1 MNFVTNDNTLRQ
13 LEFTELT
20 EKIAYYAHT
29 NRGRIHLLEHSISCD
44 PIWIEKEIRL
54 VFECWVFLKEI
65 GSISSERW
73 CDLSSVEP
81 GWQIENKTLS
91 ISSLIVFKAFISH
104 YEFIFQ
110 AFSNNQI
117 DIPNLF
123 NLVKNVLPLKE
134 LKKQFEKVFNDDGEI
149 LDSASPEL
157 SQIRSEINTIQRKI
171 QIRAGDL
178 LDSFNK
184 EGFLTTAQLTI
195 KNGRLVLPFSAEFK
209 RKIPGFIHDVS
220 GSGQTVFIEP
230 QELVNMNNQLFE
242 LRGEE
247 NVEIQRILTELSEK
261 LRVFKYEILKM
272 EKLLVH
278 LDHIHAKAKFL
289 TPFKITIPT
298 LQTRKIWKIRNGIH
312 PLLMLS
318 RKSKNLQTIPL
329 EFEMGETDEQFILI
343 SGPNAGGKSVA
354 MKTIGILQLMVQSG
368 MPIPVEENSSLPV
381 IEGVFSVIGD
391 NQSISNDLSSFSGH
405 IQAIKEILDVAPFHN
420 SLVLIDEICSGTDP
434 VEGQALGIELMLQF
448 VSNGYFGVITSHYS
462 ALKNFANDHPKFA
475 NGSMVFNTE
484 SLQPTYLF
492 RKGIPGSSYALA
504 LASRMNLD
512 HSLIEK
518 ARIRTGNQHQSLEQ
532 MNLELERKLNE
543 NVEKQR
549 ILVIKEREMD
559 HLENELREKQKL
571 LKQSEKSFKSNLKK
585 QFDAEIDSLKR
596 SIFSELKSLKESKV
610 PDFKKLEEQ
619 LYRKVEETK
628 VTASELEEISEAVV
642 FKIGDSVKIKNG
654 TQNGEILQIEGD
666 SAIIQFGPIKMKI
679 GKSELVPYSKKQSKY
694 SDVKQ
699 TTAEI
704 KPMESYQS
712 ELKLLGLTVSEAIDK
727 LELYLSHAMYNQYPS
742 VKIVHGKGTG
752 ALRKAVH
759 QYLTNYPGIK
769 EFHLAEWNEGS
780 TGVTV
785 VIF

>member
-1 MNFVTNDNTLRQ
+1 MNFVTNENTLRQ
-13 LEFTELT
+13 LEYTELT
-20 EKIAYYAHT
+20 EKIAHYAHT
-29 NRGRIHLLEHSISCD
+29 KRGRNHLLEYSISAD
-44 PIWIEKEIRL
+44 KKWIEKEIKL

-73 CDLSSVEP
+73 CDLSSVEA
-81 GWQIENKTLS
+81 GWSIENKTLS
-91 ISSLIVFKAFISH
+91 IGSLIIFKAFISH
-104 YEFIFQ
+104 YDFIFQ
-110 AFSNNQI
+110 ALSNNQS
-117 DIPNLF
+117 DIPDLF
-123 NLVKNVLPLKE
+123 DLVINVHPLKE
-134 LKKQFEKVFNDDGEI
+134 LKKQFDKVFNDDGEI
-149 LDSASPEL
+149 LDSASPQL
-157 SQIRSEINTIQRKI
+157 SQIRSEINSIQRKI

-178 LDSFNK
+178 LDTFQK

-230 QELVNMNNQLFE
+230 QELVNLNNQLFE

-261 LRVFKYEILKM
+261 LRVYKVDLLKM
-272 EKLLVH
+272 EKLLIH
-278 LDHIHAKAKFL
+278 LDLIHAKAKFL
-289 TPFKITIPT
+289 TPFKITIPIIRNEK
-298 LQTRKIWKIRNGIH
+298 QWNIRNGFH
-312 PLLMLS
+312 PLLFLS
-318 RKSKNLQTIPL
+318 RKSKSLQTIPL
-329 EFEMGETDEQFILI
+329 DFEMGETDEQFILI

-354 MKTIGILQLMVQSG
+354 MKTIGILQLMIQSG
-368 MPIPVEENSSLPV
+368 MPVPVEENSFFPI

-405 IQAIKEILDVAPFHN
+405 IQAIKEILDIAPLRN

-434 VEGQALGIELMLQF
+434 IEGQALGIELMLQF

-462 ALKNFANDHPKFA
+462 ALKNFANEHPKFA
-475 NGSMVFNTE
+475 NGSMIFNTE
-484 SLQPTYLF
+484 NLEPTYLF

-504 LASRMNLD
+504 LASRMNLNSD
-512 HSLIEK
+512 LIEK
-518 ARIRTGNQHQSLEQ
+518 ARIRTGNQHQSVEQ
-532 MNLELERKLNE
+532 MNLELERKLHE
-543 NVEKQR
+543 NSEKQR
-549 ILVIKEREMD
+549 NLIIKEREMD
-559 HLENELREKQKL
+559 HLENEIREKQKL

-619 LYRKVEETK
+619 LYKKVEETK
-628 VTASELEEISEAVV
+628 ATAQELEEVTEAVI

-654 TQNGEILQIEGD
+654 TQNGEILQIETD
-666 SAIIQFGPIKMKI
+666 SALVQFGPIKMKI
-679 GKSELVPYSKKQSKY
+679 NKSDLVLFSKKQSKY
-694 SDVKQ
+694 SEIKQ
-699 TTAEI
+699 SSAEI
-704 KPMESYQS
+704 KPIETYQN
-712 ELKLLGLTVSEAIDK
+712 ELKLLGLTVSEALEK

-759 QYLTNYPGIK
+759 QYLSNYTGIK

-785 VIF
+785 VTF